1 MKTYSQDITFDT
13 NKLLSNGEGIVKVI
27 MNTFQTLYEGRKLCM
42 FTHKRLFADGKGNH
56 LEVTALGEDE
66 LCNKFFKAIE
76 YTLEKMIKPVCTFE
90 PNKGWE
96 TKKCFEIS
104 SLKINNFKC

>member
-13 NKLLSNGEGIVKVI
+13 NKLLSIGEDMVKVI
-27 MNTFQTLYEGRKLCM
+27 MNTFQALYEDRKLCM
-42 FTHKRLFADGKGNH
+42 FCRMKMFADGKGNH

-66 LCNKFFKAIE
+66 LCNKFFKAIG

-90 PNKGWE
+90 PNKGWT
-96 TKKCFEIS
+96 TKNCFEIS
-104 SLKINNFKC
+104 SLKISHLD

>member
-13 NKLLSNGEGIVKVI
+13 NKLLSNGEGMVKVI
-27 MNTFQTLYEGRKLCM
+27 MNTFQMLYEGRNLCM
-42 FTHKRLFADGKGNH
+42 FSHRRMFADGKGNH

-76 YTLEKMIKPVCTFE
+76 YTLEKMIKPVCTFD

-96 TKKCFEIS
+96 TKKYFEIS
-104 SLKINNFKC
+104 SLKISNLG

>member
-13 NKLLSNGEGIVKVI
+13 NKLLSNGEGMVKVI
-27 MNTFQTLYEGRKLCM
+27 MNTFQMLYDGRNLCM
-42 FTHKRLFADGKGNH
+42 FTHRRLFADGKGNH
-56 LEVTALGEDE
+56 LEVTAIGEDE
-66 LCNKFFKAIE
+66 LCNKFFKAIG

-90 PNKGWE
+90 PNKGWT

-104 SLKINNFKC
+104 SMKISHLG